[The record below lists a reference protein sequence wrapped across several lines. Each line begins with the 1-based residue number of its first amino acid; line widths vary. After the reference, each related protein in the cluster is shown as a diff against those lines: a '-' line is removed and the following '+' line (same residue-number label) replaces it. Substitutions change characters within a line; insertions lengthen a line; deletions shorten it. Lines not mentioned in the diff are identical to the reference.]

1 MKFLKLFLVAIILP
15 MLVSATD
22 HKFYVSTTNIEYSK
36 QNESLQ
42 IISKIFIDDI
52 EDVLQKRYKPTLS
65 LDSKKET
72 KEDTE
77 LLKEYIL
84 QKLKVWIDGKEVSFN
99 YIGREY
105 DVDIVNAYIEIPNVK
120 NPKTIT
126 VEYKILFEL
135 FSDQQN
141 IIHIKSNNYR
151 RSLLLDRDNP
161 KEMLKLN

>member
-1 MKFLKLFLVAIILP
+1 ME
-15 MLVSATD
+15 M
-22 HKFYVSTTNIEYSK
+22 
-36 QNESLQ
+36 
-42 IISKIFIDDI
+42 IF
-52 EDVLQKRYKPTLS
+52 K
-65 LDSKKET
+65 
-72 KEDTE
+72 
-77 LLKEYIL
+77 